1 MHSTPVSRLHNP
13 GSSYGMKSNWLTGLE
28 RLYLQT
34 LMTEAVESVK
44 LRDMK
49 KCTVYV
55 QEAARYRTLAT
66 TMLRS
71 EVRTTIAND
80 GVRILRRMLT
90 RHAAFKKL
98 SCPLR
103 EMALEKEAAKLGLIQ
118 RTNRVRVD
126 ARTLREE
133 CNFAEG
139 RLKMKMLKKK
149 RK

>member
-1 MHSTPVSRLHNP
+1 
-13 GSSYGMKSNWLTGLE
+13 MKSNWLTGSE

-49 KCTVYV
+49 KCTVFV
-55 QEAARYRTLAT
+55 QEAVRFRTLAS

-103 EMALEKEAAKLGLIQ
+103 GMALEKEAGKLGLVQ
-118 RTNRVRVD
+118 RTETVRVD
-126 ARTLREE
+126 AHTLREE
-133 CNFAEG
+133 CYLAEV
-139 RLKMKMLKKK
+139 RLKMKMREEIGKQCKTVLML
-149 RK
+149 